1 MQEKDGKILM
11 TNIFSRRKMY
21 QCQRYHFIAEQNESC
36 VYQYSLSCLCLI
48 SMGRNSTPVF
58 APAFFVFVKLLIITT
73 NLLRRIGIGIMI
85 CLNNIMILGK
95 TLNYARA
102 NRDAVILFLGTWL
115 CDKSKD
121 ICNESSAW
129 NRISRNINQCKIKSN
144 TFVSKNVALVMLM
157 YQNL

>member
-1 MQEKDGKILM
+1 M

-21 QCQRYHFIAEQNESC
+21 QCQRYNFIAGQNDSC

-48 SMGRNSTPVF
+48 SMRRNSTSVF

-73 NLLRRIGIGIMI
+73 NILRRIGIGIMI

-95 TLNYARA
+95 TLNDARA
-102 NRDAVILFLGTWL
+102 NRDTVILFLGIWL
-115 CDKSKD
+115 CDKSKE
-121 ICNESSAW
+121 ICNESSAR